1 MYDFRYETSSTPYLD
16 KVASYRTSTAP
27 IDVSVTGDK
36 IAIADLMKS
45 VSVVQYQKGT
55 NGQEDSLN
63 EVARHYDTAWATA
76 VANIEA
82 NTYLESDAEG
92 NLLVLNQDV
101 NGFSEEDKRRL
112 RVLSD
117 MQLGEMVNRIRR
129 IEVQPTAG
137 AIVIPCAFLATV
149 EGAIYLFATIAPQHQ
164 DTLMRL
170 QENMAE
176 KVQSPGNVPFNR
188 YRAYKT
194 SVRESD
200 EPNRFVD
207 GELIERFLDCDEKL
221 QESIV
226 EGLSVDVEEVRSI
239 VEALRRLH

>member
-1 MYDFRYETSSTPYLD
+1 
-16 KVASYRTSTAP
+16 
-27 IDVSVTGDK
+27 
-36 IAIADLMKS
+36 
-45 VSVVQYQKGT
+45 
-55 NGQEDSLN
+55 
-63 EVARHYDTAWATA
+63 
-76 VANIEA
+76 
-82 NTYLESDAEG
+82 
-92 NLLVLNQDV
+92 
-101 NGFSEEDKRRL
+101 
-112 RVLSD
+112 
-117 MQLGEMVNRIRR
+117 
-129 IEVQPTAG
+129 
-137 AIVIPCAFLATV
+137 
-149 EGAIYLFATIAPQHQ
+149 
-164 DTLMRL
+164 
-170 QENMAE
+170 MAE

>member
-1 MYDFRYETSSTPYLD
+1 M
-16 KVASYRTSTAP
+16 
-27 IDVSVTGDK
+27 
-36 IAIADLMKS
+36 
-45 VSVVQYQKGT
+45 
-55 NGQEDSLN
+55 
-63 EVARHYDTAWATA
+63 
-76 VANIEA
+76 
-82 NTYLESDAEG
+82 
-92 NLLVLNQDV
+92 LNQDV